1 MLSEVGS
8 SKGRPYAAEASLL
21 HLRRMP
27 YVLGILGGAALPALR
42 FEITD
47 NEGLQSPRTVPS
59 RPRYSDRS
67 RSVSDGGV
75 EEPAP
80 SQSGAPR

>member
-27 YVLGILGGAALPALR
+27 YVLGILGGAALPSLQ

-47 NEGLQSPRTVPS
+47 NVELQCVRENWILDEEAERNHPHPSPFRAAFISPG
-59 RPRYSDRS
+59 R
-67 RSVSDGGV
+67 
-75 EEPAP
+75 
-80 SQSGAPR
+80 